1 MNEKDKRWAETI
13 IDYCN
18 RIDDYLNRLMMIM
31 KFTCLIVYTK
41 MLVLWLLFRWVNLP
55 IGFSDEFREEYDDI
69 NWKQLIG
76 LRNITAHNYENI
88 VDDIFWEIMH
98 EDVPEIK
105 AYLEEILYG

>member
-1 MNEKDKRWAETI
+1 MSDSLYKDACALVI
-13 IDYCN
+13 IQMGEFAN
-18 RIDDYLNRLMMIM
+18 R
-31 KFTCLIVYTK
+31 
-41 MLVLWLLFRWVNLP
+41 
-55 IGFSDEFREEYDDI
+55 FSDEFREEYDDI

-76 LRNITAHNYENI
+76 LKNITAHNYENI